1 VPEGARTSKGKSVAS
16 FLSLGKDEKIAAMVC
31 FSSFEEDRY
40 LVLATH
46 GGIVK
51 KTSLSEYEG
60 ATREREGG
68 LNAINLREGDNVI
81 GGVLTT
87 GTDEIILVSRLG
99 LAVRFQEG
107 PLGGETT
114 EAETTEVETEPGQ
127 PEEIDQVDEAG
138 ARYGLR
144 PMGRATGGVTGMR
157 FKKPGDYLE
166 AIEVCDPAARLLIAR
181 EDGVGKRTPFSD
193 YRLIRRGGTGVKAID
208 LPGDGSIAVAGALAV
223 RDSDQIM
230 LLTAGGQSVRTK
242 VDGIRETGRGAKG
255 VRLVNLDANDKLL
268 AIARV
273 VESDEEEAAAEA
285 SAAQAAPES
294 PAAGEE
300 PPLAE

>member
-1 VPEGARTSKGKSVAS
+1 
-16 FLSLGKDEKIAAMVC
+16 
-31 FSSFEEDRY
+31 
-40 LVLATH
+40 
-46 GGIVK
+46 
-51 KTSLSEYEG
+51 
-60 ATREREGG
+60 
-68 LNAINLREGDNVI
+68 
-81 GGVLTT
+81 
-87 GTDEIILVSRLG
+87 
-99 LAVRFQEG
+99 
-107 PLGGETT
+107 
-114 EAETTEVETEPGQ
+114 
-127 PEEIDQVDEAG
+127 
-138 ARYGLR
+138 
-144 PMGRATGGVTGMR
+144 MR

-285 SAAQAAPES
+285 SAAQGAPES